1 MALFGLPD
9 PPSYTLSNA
18 PLAQALAQ
26 VRFPLIAGFET
37 MAGIAPLQERL
48 RPRFP
53 YMEQVKTQEIAFL
66 TGPAGPA
73 AGASES
79 VSWNLT
85 DDAGYTLAVNAGS
98 ATVSVGE
105 AYTSVDDFIDALRE
119 VLVALA
125 DAGVPRSD
133 RLGVRYLSLAPDL
146 PGESGAWRRWF
157 REELVGWAGSSV
169 LSTRS
174 LVSSVTQVHAIAA
187 AVDDLSGPPGDVQA
201 IVRHGFVPSG
211 SVVPGIPPL
220 DVGDPS
226 YLLDVDVATVGHQDF
241 DPDRLVEQF
250 QLFHSQ
256 VDRFFYWTLTEEGGH
271 HFGLEERDG

>member
-1 MALFGLPD
+1 MALFDLPN
-9 PPSYTLSNA
+9 PPSYTLSKA

-37 MAGIAPLQERL
+37 MTGIAPIQDRL
-48 RPRFP
+48 RSSFP
-53 YMEQVKTQEIAFL
+53 YMDQVKTQEIAFL

-85 DDAGYTLAVNAGS
+85 NDAGYTFALNAGS

-105 AYTSVDDFIDALRE
+105 AYTAVDDFVEILRD
-119 VLVALA
+119 VFVALTE
-125 DAGVPRSD
+125 AGVPRSD

-146 PGESGAWRRWF
+146 PAEPGAWRDWF

-169 LSTRS
+169 LPTKS
-174 LVSSVTQVHAIAA
+174 LANSITQVHAVAA
-187 AVDDLSGPPGDVQA
+187 AIDDLSGPPGDVQA

-220 DVGDPS
+220 HVGDPS
-226 YLLDVDVATVGHQDF
+226 YFLDIDVAAVGHQAF
-241 DPDRLVEQF
+241 DSDRLVEQF
-250 QLFHSQ
+250 ELFHNQ
-256 VDRFFYWTLTEEGGH
+256 VDRFFYWALTEEGGN
-271 HFGLEERDG
+271 HFGLEERDV